1 MAKMSR
7 TRYTIPS
14 VDLMRAQVGATTS
27 GLANASNLSRGVVAD
42 ILQEVKKPKTSCE
55 RVVNGLQKLGH
66 TSVTYNDIKEH

>member
-27 GLANASNLSRGVVAD
+27 GLANTSNLSRGVVAD
-42 ILQEVKKPKTSCE
+42 ILQKVKKPKTSCDE
-55 RVVNGLQKLGH
+55 WSMGSKNLGILQ
-66 TSVTYNDIKEH
+66 